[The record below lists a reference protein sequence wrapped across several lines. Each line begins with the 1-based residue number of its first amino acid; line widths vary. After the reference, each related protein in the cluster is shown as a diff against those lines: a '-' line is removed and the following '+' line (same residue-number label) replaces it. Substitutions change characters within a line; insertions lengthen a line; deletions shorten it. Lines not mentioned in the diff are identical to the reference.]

1 MSEEKRIPDEIFEEL
16 CGFVDNSG
24 NPKTNITPE
33 EFEIE
38 YPYNSINRQRV
49 QLAGEALLSKVF
61 KKFSKALSKNII
73 QPFSKESLL
82 TLDLEKN
89 KEELKK
95 EEKENKEK
103 TNFFKKI
110 INAFLK
116 AYNAINSAKKFIRRL
131 NKIFKWLSK
140 KVFKKWLRRLGK
152 IMRKAGRAVK
162 KLKKGINKLIN
173 FLKKQIGRTAKVLRG
188 LIRKVI
194 RAIGNAA
201 KAIAKNITKA
211 IKKLRRAIKPIVKR
225 IRFLIKKLTSFLK
238 RFFKPIVRAIRK
250 GLISAGKG
258 LGKAIRKQLLKMGA
272 KSLAKMAA
280 KRAAAA
286 GVSIAAGA
294 ATSAGIITAPVG
306 VVIAVGGTIINA
318 ALFAWDVY
326 EYYKVG
332 KAVVNILGT
341 LSNMDSEIAN
351 IENLIAAEK
360 AAIAAEESQINA
372 ISQPEQFL
380 PQEPLPG
387 LTFEEIL
394 SKYEYLYSRGGIR
407 DDIVDYDVRM
417 QNLEKSIVNEF
428 ERIAIN
434 SAKMRELMETYNNRP
449 LHDLINA
456 FKFHQN
462 EISFEIISAT
472 NPIQVSPN
480 ASEESTSNKMRNTF
494 NNLNEIDTDE
504 EPEGSLIVIWK
515 KIITYIEDNFWS
527 SKKGFWKDFEN
538 FIPSEE
544 VETKLIEFIRSPKHS
559 SNIEYINVPND
570 YPLEISQFNF
580 EKWLE
585 NENSETNL
593 EWKIGFKSSYYIKT
607 KTVFSIAKQMMGNVY
622 DEFKSY
628 IFSKENEHSANRNK
642 LRLLKDI
649 KFALLEV

>member
-24 NPKTNITPE
+24 NPITNITPE

-38 YPYNSINRQRV
+38 YPYNSVNRQRV

-73 QPFSKESLL
+73 QPFLKESLL
-82 TLDLEKN
+82 TLDIEKN
-89 KEELKK
+89 KEKLEK

-110 INAFLK
+110 INAFKK
-116 AYNAINSAKKFIRRL
+116 AYDAINSAKKFIQRL

-140 KVFKKWLRRLGK
+140 KVFKKWLRRLSK
-152 IMRKAGRAVK
+152 IMRKAGRAVE
-162 KLKKGINKLIN
+162 KLKKRINKLIS
-173 FLKKQIGRTAKVLRG
+173 FLKKRIGRAAKTLRG
-188 LIRKVI
+188 LIRKAI

-201 KAIAKNITKA
+201 RAIAKNITKA
-211 IKKLRRAIKPIVKR
+211 IKALRRFITPIIKR
-225 IRFLIKKLTSFLK
+225 IRFLIKKLKRFLK
-238 RFFKPIVRAIRK
+238 RFFKPIVKAIRK

-258 LGKAIRKQLLKMGA
+258 LGKAIRKQLLKIGV
-272 KSLAKMAA
+272 KSLGKMAA

-286 GVSIAAGA
+286 GASIAAGA

-306 VVIAVGGTIINA
+306 AVIAVGGTIINV
-318 ALFAWDVY
+318 ALFAWDAY
-326 EYYKVG
+326 GYYTMG
-332 KAVVNILGT
+332 KTVVNVLST
-341 LSNMDSEIAN
+341 LSNMDNEIGDL
-351 IENLIAAEK
+351 ENLIAAEK
-360 AAIAAEESQINA
+360 AAMAAEEAQINA
-372 ISQPEQFL
+372 VSQPEQSL
-380 PQEPLPG
+380 SQPPPPVMN
-387 LTFEEIL
+387 FEETL
-394 SKYEYLYSRGGIR
+394 SNYEYLHSKMNIR
-407 DDIVDYDVRM
+407 DDIAGYDTQM

-428 ERIAIN
+428 ERMSVN

-456 FKFHQN
+456 FKTHQN
-462 EISFEIISAT
+462 EIASEIMSTT
-472 NPIQVSPN
+472 NSIQVSSN
-480 ASEESTSNKMRNTF
+480 ASEESTSNKMQNTF

-538 FIPSEE
+538 FIPNEE
-544 VETKLIEFIRSPKHS
+544 VELKLVESIRAPKHS
-559 SNIEYINVPND
+559 SSIEYIKVPND

-580 EKWLE
+580 EQWLE
-585 NENSETNL
+585 NENSETNS
-593 EWKIGFKSSYYIKT
+593 EWKIGFKSSHYIKT

-628 IFSKENEHSANRNK
+628 IFSKENEHSANTNK
-642 LRLLKDI
+642 LTLLKDI
-649 KFALLEV
+649 KFALLTV